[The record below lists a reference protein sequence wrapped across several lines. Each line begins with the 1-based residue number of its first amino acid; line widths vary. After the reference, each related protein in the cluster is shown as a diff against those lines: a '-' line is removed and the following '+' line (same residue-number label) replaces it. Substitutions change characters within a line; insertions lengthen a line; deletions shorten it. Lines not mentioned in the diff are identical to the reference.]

1 MPMKIKPA
9 FKVWFESE
17 GSHLF
22 GQGTIELL
30 KQILEK
36 GNLVG
41 ATKAMKISYRHAW
54 GLIKEGEKRIGE
66 PLVETHKGGESGGG
80 GTKLTKKSLSLIRQY
95 SRIDTVLK
103 EIIEDQNIWEGLFMK
118 ISARN
123 RIKGEVISVTKGP
136 VAASVKIKVQA
147 PNFITALITREAV
160 EDLNIKEGDQVSA
173 VVKSTEVMVS
183 KET

>member
-1 MPMKIKPA
+1 MKIKPG
-9 FKVWFESE
+9 FKVWFETE
-17 GSHLF
+17 DSHLF

-36 GNLVG
+36 GNLVD

-54 GLIKEGEKRIGE
+54 GLIKEAEKRIGE
-66 PLVETHKGGESGGG
+66 PLVVTHKGGESGGG
-80 GTKLTKKSLSLIRQY
+80 GTTLTNKSLMLIRQY
-95 SRIDTVLK
+95 SRIDEVLK

-123 RIKGEVISVTKGP
+123 RIKGEVISVKKGP
-136 VAASVKIKVQA
+136 VAASIKIKVQV
-147 PNFITALITREAV
+147 PCIVTALITSEAV
-160 EDLNIKEGDQVSA
+160 EDLDIKEGDQVAA
-173 VVKSTEVMVS
+173 VVKSTEVMIS